1 MNKNKSGWAWVPT
14 LYFAEGLPYV
24 VVMTVS
30 VIMYKNLGLSNTDIA
45 FYTSWLYL
53 PWVIK
58 PLWSPF
64 VDLVKTK
71 RWWVTSMQTLIG
83 VCLAGIAF
91 TLPTTL
97 FLQFTL
103 AIFWLMAFSS
113 ATHDIAADGF
123 YMLALTE
130 QEQSLFAGIRNIF
143 YRIASITG
151 QGLLVFLAGLLIKR
165 SGDVNTA
172 WSMIFAASAALF
184 IIIAV
189 YHYVVL
195 PKPESDSSRSMM
207 KIGDLF
213 KTFFTKKGIW
223 LSLAF
228 ILLYRLGESQLV
240 KIASPFLLDSR
251 EAGGLGITTDVVG
264 VLYGTVGVIALLL
277 GGILGG
283 IAASRK
289 GLKFWIWIM
298 VAAMNLP
305 NLVYVYLAMTQ
316 PENIYVIGSCIA
328 LEQFGYGF
336 GFTGFMLYLI
346 LVAQGEY
353 KTAHYAL
360 CTGFMA
366 LGMML
371 PGMAAGWI
379 QENIAALAQNIL
391 PTSMGGYPL
400 FFIWVCI
407 CTIPG
412 FILTAMLK
420 IPAEF
425 GMKK

>member
-14 LYFAEGLPYV
+14 LYFAEGIPYV
-24 VVMTVS
+24 LVMTVS

-298 VAAMNLP
+298 VAAMNVP
-305 NLVYVYLAMTQ
+305 NLVYVYLALAQ
-316 PENIYVIGSCIA
+316 PESIYIIGSCIA
-328 LEQFGYGF
+328 IEQFGYGF

-420 IPAEF
+420 IPADF